1 MGNKIGHARKLEP
14 PADDASASGLRD
26 ALDLSIT
33 DPADR
38 QILDDQ
44 AVQDILESGS
54 YDDDRDDMDDKKKT
68 DATDTFVPDGDITS
82 MAELLETITQIQRG
96 IEEPET
102 LTMLE
107 EIIEGETPTA
117 LHHYQPKAAPV
128 SWVQRVLNWFRRK

>member
-1 MGNKIGHARKLEP
+1 MGRTRKLERR
-14 PADDASASGLRD
+14 ADDASASGLRD
-26 ALDLSIT
+26 TVDLSIT

-54 YDDDRDDMDDKKKT
+54 YDDDRDDKEKT

-82 MAELLETITQIQRG
+82 EAELLETITQIQRG

-102 LTMLE
+102 LAMLE
-107 EIIEGETPTA
+107 EYIEGESPTVR
-117 LHHYQPKAAPV
+117 HRYQPIAAPV
-128 SWVQRVLNWFRRK
+128 SWVQRVLSWFRRK